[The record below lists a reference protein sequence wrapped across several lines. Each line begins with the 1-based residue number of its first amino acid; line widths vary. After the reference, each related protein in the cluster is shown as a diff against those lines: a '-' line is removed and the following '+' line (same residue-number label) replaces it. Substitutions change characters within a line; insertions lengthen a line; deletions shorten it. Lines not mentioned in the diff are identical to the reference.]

1 MGVCSNRN
9 ARRQAICEIV
19 LVATTPYGF
28 TDIRMRSVN
37 LPGERET
44 LTVGELEAERVVHP
58 GGHRLTGTQAVPDR
72 EPLAGLVKRF
82 TTVTALSRDPFGWL
96 VSWVWRGSGP
106 ATMWLQSSGR

>member
-1 MGVCSNRN
+1 MLAPSATLGGTPELIDAEVMGLCSSLN

-44 LTVGELEAERVVHP
+44 LTVGELKRSGLFIPV
-58 GGHRLTGTQAVPDR
+58 D
-72 EPLAGLVKRF
+72 AG
-82 TTVTALSRDPFGWL
+82 
-96 VSWVWRGSGP
+96 
-106 ATMWLQSSGR
+106 